1 MDFTSNQPEMLQKYD
16 RNGDGKPSE
25 AEIDTLNSDLTAKP
39 EGKKGKRNKR
49 R

>member
-1 MDFTSNQPEMLQKYD
+1 MLKNYD
-16 RNGDGKPSE
+16 KSGNGKLSDP
-25 AEIDTLNSDLTAKP
+25 EIDTLKSDLTAKP